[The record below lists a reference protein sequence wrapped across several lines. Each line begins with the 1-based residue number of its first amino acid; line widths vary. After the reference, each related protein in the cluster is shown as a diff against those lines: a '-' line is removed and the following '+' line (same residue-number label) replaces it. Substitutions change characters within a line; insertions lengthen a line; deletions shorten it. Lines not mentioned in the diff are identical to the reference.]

1 MHTSS
6 LRKDTQVLSCPAR
19 EGPLGCWNLNLAR
32 GLLPLAPSKTGDLVN
47 EITALGLLIMNR
59 DLQFSSIA
67 WRSELG
73 LHREGNEDSGLIATN
88 TIAVADGMGGYAGGE
103 IASRVVIETLTK
115 ALPLLENKEIDRE
128 SREDIFRTSLE
139 DMDQA
144 IRQKCDERPE
154 LDGMG
159 TTFTA
164 FHLDGTFV
172 SLLHIG
178 DSRAYRIRNKKI
190 TRLSHDHTVVQ
201 ELFDQGR
208 ISAEEMSDHPQR
220 SFLTQAL
227 MGKANINP
235 ILSIFPVEPGDIYL
249 VCSDGLTNVVD
260 EGKILSA
267 FTGDL
272 QSAVNTLIDLTYMN
286 DAPDNVTVIAAQ
298 IGAERNEISTE
309 LIGAAK

>member
-1 MHTSS
+1 
-6 LRKDTQVLSCPAR
+6 
-19 EGPLGCWNLNLAR
+19 
-32 GLLPLAPSKTGDLVN
+32 
-47 EITALGLLIMNR
+47 MNR

-73 LHREGNEDSGLIATN
+73 LHRQGNEDSGLIATN
-88 TIAVADGMGGYAGGE
+88 IIAVADGMGGYAGGE
-103 IASRVVIETLTK
+103 IASKTVIETLNR
-115 ALPLLENKEIDRE
+115 ALPLLENREIDRE
-128 SREDIFRTSLE
+128 SREDIFRSSLE

-144 IRQKCDERPE
+144 IREKCEERPE

-164 FHLDGTFV
+164 FHLDGNSV
-172 SLLHIG
+172 ALLHIG
-178 DSRAYRIRNKKI
+178 DSRAYQIRGKKI

-208 ISAEEMSDHPQR
+208 ISTDEIGDHPQR

-235 ILSIFPVEPGDIYL
+235 VLSLFPVEPGDIYL

-267 FTGDL
+267 FSGDL
-272 QSAVNTLIDLTYMN
+272 QSGVNTLINLTYQN

-298 IGAERNEISTE
+298 IGSERNEITTE
-309 LIGAAK
+309 LIGAAR